1 MSACM
6 MIAISCPR
14 CLNRGYVGKDKLPG
28 TLACSKCGHAAH
40 FEGDS
45 DAAPKP
51 TARRSVPEL
60 FADGSLD
67 QDALVRLWR
76 ATRDK

>member
-1 MSACM
+1 M

-28 TLACSKCGHAAH
+28 TLACSKCGHTAH
-40 FEGDS
+40 FERGS
-45 DAAPKP
+45 DTMPKP
-51 TARRSVPEL
+51 TARSSVPQL

>member
-1 MSACM
+1 M
-6 MIAISCPR
+6 MIAISCPH

-28 TLACSKCGHAAH
+28 TLACSRCGHAAH
-40 FEGDS
+40 FERGS
-45 DAAPKP
+45 DTTPKS
-51 TARRSVPEL
+51 TVRRSVPQL
-60 FADGSLD
+60 FADGDLD

>member
-1 MSACM
+1 M

-14 CLNRGYVGKDKLPG
+14 CLNQGYVGKDKLPG

-40 FEGDS
+40 FERGS
-45 DAAPKP
+45 DTTPKP
-51 TARRSVPEL
+51 TARRSESQL
-60 FADGSLD
+60 FPDGSLD

-76 ATRDK
+76 ATRDR